1 MTTASFVLKRL
12 GDDWRLLAA
21 IFAGM
26 LVAAALL
33 AGAPIYLATLERQ
46 GINTAIDRATQSS
59 LDIYAIAPY
68 IALSRQSLDDT
79 ERAFEGASQ
88 SGGLSEVFSGRERYL
103 KSPTFLVGTASAPLP
118 PPGLGGAGT
127 FTASRGYFQNL
138 TNLQDHVAF
147 ADGLM
152 PSRAVDRSGERPR
165 IEAAIGERSGAVF
178 GLEVGDRVEMSPSL
192 NDPVRV
198 VVEISGVLEAVNPQ
212 DEYWRGNA
220 NLFIA
225 PQPLEETTDAGV
237 RVDPQEPPLALFVS
251 REALIEGVG
260 AAYPGTLVGSTWH
273 VSVDREALKGLSKEE
288 VRAGIAEMKAQV
300 SAAMSGSAV
309 LTGVERLLDRF
320 ERRSFFAGVPLL
332 LLLAVAAVTVLY
344 YILMMVAYLVA
355 SRESDVALLKSRGV
369 SAWRLARIYAVE
381 GVGIALAAAALA
393 PFIAMGAIA
402 LAGKLPYFSEI
413 TRGAFLPVSFA
424 WTPFAVSAAVGL
436 TCLALY
442 AAPGILGART
452 SLVVHKLRAS
462 RPPSEPFF
470 QRYYVD
476 VGLMAVG
483 GVIFWELFSRGQI
496 VSGGLFGAAGVNE
509 AMLLAPPLMLTVV
522 ALLFMRFFPLAVR
535 FLSGESPA
543 LIHLLAAASLVALAA
558 LGALDVFREGYAAE
572 RAIPLA
578 HLAAIA
584 ALYAMTWRAR
594 RRFVALGAFA
604 LQAAAAALFVYRSPP
619 ASGDADFIP
628 TAALAALPPAQILFV
643 ALGNLARHYP
653 AWASIAIWRMARNPL
668 QYSWLTLLIVM
679 AAGLGTLAA
688 TVGGT
693 LDRSYEE
700 RALYEVA
707 ADMRIAG
714 ATARSGEA
722 SAALKRRYLELPG
735 VSAASLAL
743 RTRGTFGTAQTT
755 GGYFDVLAVESRE
768 FSYVSW
774 YRDDFSER
782 PLPQLMSLLR
792 SGENLPPI
800 TLPEDARSL
809 SVWTRAADEYSNIY
823 LWMALRDRRGVTE
836 TITFGP
842 VLGDEWRLQEA
853 ETPRNLTDPID
864 LVSVQIYEPAFGP
877 TGTAGMILLDD
888 IRATDGAGES
898 HVLDDFEGANKWTP
912 LSTSMI
918 STDSI
923 GFTRS
928 GAKRGNVSGAFRFG
942 KDTDR
947 GIRGFYRSPSGGPS
961 PAVASV
967 GFMRRAG
974 MARGDSAV
982 VSVLGRL
989 VPIRVVD
996 AAEYFPTM
1004 DPAGNG
1010 FLVMDLDALLRH
1022 LNILSPAGGAGPNEA
1037 LLAEA
1042 PGAGDAAY
1050 DAARGLV
1057 SRPDAILRRA
1067 DLLNET
1073 RLDPMIAAGWRA
1085 VALASAGAIIFSAAF
1100 GCAAYLLSRSGRA
1113 MGEMGFLRALGFR
1126 RGQMIRLLAAEHA
1139 AIIALGLA
1147 LGAATGFAMSGAM
1160 VSALAVTEDGRAV
1173 IPPYIL
1179 TTDWAYAIFIYAAL
1193 AAIFAGGLAW
1203 LARSATRV
1211 DLREMSRT
1219 EGS

>member
-1 MTTASFVLKRL
+1 MKRL
-12 GDDWRLLAA
+12 GDDWKLLAA

-26 LVAAALL
+26 VVAAALI
-33 AGAPIYLATLERQ
+33 AGAPTYLATLERQ

-68 IALSRQSLDDT
+68 IALSRESLDDT
-79 ERAFEGASQ
+79 ERAFESASRN
-88 SGGLSEVFSGRERYL
+88 GGLSEVYGGRERYL
-103 KSPTFLVGTASAPLP
+103 KSPTFLVGTEYAPLP
-118 PPGLGGAGT
+118 PPGLSGAGT
-127 FTASRGYFQNL
+127 FLASRGYFQNM
-138 TNLQDHVAF
+138 TNLRDHVVF
-147 ADGLM
+147 LDGGM
-152 PSRAVDRSGERPR
+152 PSSGADWSGARPR
-165 IEAAIGERSGAVF
+165 IEAAIGERSGAAF

-192 NDPVRV
+192 NDPTRI
-198 VVEISGVLEAVNPQ
+198 VVEISGVLEAVDPR

-225 PQPLEETTDAGV
+225 PQPLEETPDAGV

-273 VSVDREALKGLSKEE
+273 VSVDREALKRLSAED
-288 VRAGIAEMKAQV
+288 VRAGIADMKARV
-300 SAAMSGSAV
+300 SEAMSGSAV

-332 LLLAVAAVTVLY
+332 LLLAVAAITVLY

-369 SAWRLARIYAVE
+369 GAWRLARIYAVE

-393 PFIAMGAIA
+393 PFLAMGAVA
-402 LAGKLPYFSEI
+402 LAGKLPYFAEI
-413 TRGAFLPVSFA
+413 TRGALLPVSLR

-436 TCLALY
+436 LCLALY
-442 AAPGILGART
+442 AVPGILGART

-462 RPPSEPFF
+462 RPPSEPLF
-470 QRYYVD
+470 QRYYLD
-476 VGLMAVG
+476 IGLMAVG
-483 GVIFWELFSRGQI
+483 GVAFWELFSRGQL

-509 AMLLAPPLMLTVV
+509 AALFAPPLMLTTV

-535 FLSGESPA
+535 FLGGESPA
-543 LIHLLAAASLVALAA
+543 PAHLLAAASLIALGT
-558 LGALDVFREGYAAE
+558 LGALDVLREGYSME
-572 RAIPLA
+572 RAVSLA

-594 RRFVALGAFA
+594 RRFAAVGAFA
-604 LQAAAAALFVYRSPP
+604 LQAAAVALFVYRAPP
-619 ASGDADFIP
+619 ASGDADFLP
-628 TAALAALPPAQILFV
+628 VAALAALPPAQILFI
-643 ALGNLARHYP
+643 ALGRLARHYP
-653 AWASIAIWRMARNPL
+653 AWASIALWRMARNPL

-679 AAGLGTLAA
+679 ATGLGTLAA

-714 ATARSGEA
+714 TTARSGEA
-722 SAALKRRYLELPG
+722 SEALKRRYLELPG

-743 RTRGTFGTAQTT
+743 RTQGSFGTART
-755 GGYFDVLAVESRE
+755 GGYFGVLAVEARE
-768 FSYVSW
+768 FPYVSW

-782 PLPQLMSLLR
+782 ALPQLMSLLR
-792 SGENLPPI
+792 SGANLPPI
-800 TLPEDARSL
+800 TLPEGARSL
-809 SVWTRAADEYSNIY
+809 AVWTKAADEYANIY

-836 TITFGP
+836 TITFGQ
-842 VLGDEWRLQEA
+842 VLGEDDWRLMEA

-877 TGTAGMILLDD
+877 TGTAGTIFLDN
-888 IRATDGAGES
+888 IRATDGGGEV
-898 HVLDDFEGANKWTP
+898 HILDDFEGPNKWTP

-923 GFTRS
+923 GFTRRNP
-928 GAKRGNVSGAFRFG
+928 KRGNMSGAFAFG

-947 GIRGFYRSPSGGPS
+947 GIRGFYRSPSGGPA
-961 PAVASV
+961 PALASES
-967 GFMRRAG
+967 FMRRSG

-982 VSVLGRL
+982 VNVLGRL
-989 VPIRVVD
+989 VPVRVVD
-996 AAEYFPTM
+996 EVEYFPTM
-1004 DPAGNG
+1004 NPSGNG
-1010 FLVMDLDALLRH
+1010 FIIMDLDALSRH
-1022 LNILSPAGGAGPNEA
+1022 LDILSPSGGAGPNEI

-1042 PGAGDAAY
+1042 PGVGSAAY

-1067 DLLNET
+1067 DLLDAI

-1085 VALASAGAIIFSAAF
+1085 MALASAGAIIFSAAF

-1179 TTDWAYAIFIYAAL
+1179 TTNWAYAVFVYASL
-1193 AAIFAGGLAW
+1193 TAIFAAGLAW
-1203 LARSATRV
+1203 LARAATRV

-1219 EGS
+1219 EGG